1 MEIKTGRLSRFGD
14 FFNKF
19 PFPLLVFI
27 IIVPTIWGWMY
38 LVRRLIPIDSS
49 PNQILRPYMGVKPE
63 ALPWLEIWQRWDTL
77 HYQAIA
83 EHGYSA
89 FATSLFTPPLYPLLM
104 KLTSFIFNNNTLFGG
119 LVVSLLFCAAS
130 FTAFYEFAKFEML
143 DKVLAQRAFIYFSIF
158 PTIFFLFAPYTESIF
173 TLGSI
178 MCLLNLRKSRWLSAG
193 IWGALAASARLTGA
207 VIFIPALW
215 SMWENWKNSGQL
227 SAWVSPFLIGIAS
240 LIFPLYSW
248 LGLGKSVFSPFEAQS
263 QRFHGGF
270 TLPGINIIKAIQQAA
285 LGHFPITNTLDVLFL
300 IIFLVLGVTVWKQL
314 PRVYGIYYFTF
325 MALYLTRIADTY
337 PLLSMARYVL
347 ALFPAFLVLAQYGK
361 NPTLNRIIVYGSILG
376 LLFLSAQFTLWGW
389 VG

>member
-1 MEIKTGRLSRFGD
+1 MNRSQKNIQSIKVFFLRFS
-14 FFNKF
+14 
-19 PFPLLVFI
+19 FPLIVFSAAAI
-27 IIVPTIWGWMY
+27 LLWSWMY
-38 LVRRLIPIDSS
+38 LVRSTIHIDAS
-49 PNQILRPYMGVKPE
+49 PDSILRPYMGVKPE
-63 ALPWLEIWQRWDTL
+63 TLPWLEIWQRWDTL

-143 DKVLAQRAFIYFSIF
+143 DKVLAQRALIYFAIF